1 VRPEHWLHT
10 IPLRLRSLFRWAQAD
25 QELDDELRD
34 HLERKTEEYMAQ
46 GTTQEEARRRAR
58 LDLGGIEQTKEK
70 CRDARRVNWI
80 EDFVQDLRFGFRI
93 LRKSRGFT
101 AVAVLTLALGIGA
114 NTAIFSV
121 VNGVL
126 LRPLPFAN
134 PSQIML
140 IRERL
145 PGFSLDL
152 PFNAPDFRAF
162 AERQRTFETLAIYSN
177 RYYELSSADAP
188 ERIEG
193 ALTSVSLFPVL
204 GIEPILGRTFSAAEE
219 QPGHAVAVLSYG
231 LWQRRYG
238 ADPNILGRT
247 ILLDREPYTVIG
259 VMPKGFDFPLRGER
273 WNRGPAELWV
283 PLAFTPAEL
292 QEWGVEYNHTVVGR
306 LKRGVTPA
314 QAQEDVG
321 RVIAEVEKLY
331 PPEYAVIVKGQHMG
345 ASVVPYRK
353 EIVGEVRTPLLV
365 LLVAVGFVL
374 LIACANVANLVLAR
388 TSGRQREMAI
398 RSALGA
404 ARRRL
409 VEQMLSE
416 SLLLAVFGGA
426 SGLALGFLGKRLLLE
441 ISPTALPRLQ
451 EIRIDGVVFVVS
463 LSLSLLTAVFFG
475 LWPALQASRTDP
487 NEGLKESLRGATHG
501 HARRSMRSALIVSQT
516 ALAVI
521 LLTGAGLLLRS
532 FARLLETDPGFQ
544 PDRAFAMTVPLP
556 LHAYSRPDEIRN
568 FYQELLRRTAA
579 LPAVISVGT
588 STDLPLA
595 GNAGDGVVKIEG
607 RELPGPVA
615 VAHSWILGDYFA
627 AMGIALKRGRTF
639 TPNDR
644 FGVTD
649 VVIVSEAAAQTYF
662 PGGDP
667 LGKRI
672 YFHGK
677 WNVVVGVVSDV
688 KDSAIAKPAKLHNY
702 SPYLAMP
709 EGAFIDPTFDGLRN
723 LHLAVRTRTDP
734 ASLISAV
741 RATVASL
748 DPQVP
753 VADVQTMDVEIQ
765 NSLAPQRFNLI
776 LLGLFA
782 LLAVFL
788 VSIGVYGVLSQA
800 VVERTQEFGVRIA
813 LGATSWDVLG
823 MTVREGMKWTLMGA
837 GIGLFAALGL
847 TRLMASLLYGVSSHD
862 PATFGLVVFVILGVA
877 LLASYVPARRA
888 MYVDPMVAL
897 RYE

>member
-1 VRPEHWLHT
+1 MKEDRRMRPRHWLYT

-46 GTTQEEARRRAR
+46 GMTQEEARRRAR

-314 QAQEDVG
+314 QAQEDAG

-331 PPEYAVIVKGQHMG
+331 PPEYAVIVKGKHMG
-345 ASVVPYRK
+345 ASVVPYRDRK
-353 EIVGEVRTPLLV
+353 STRLNSSHSQISYAVFCLKKKKHSI
-365 LLVAVGFVL
+365 VAVRAADRAIQQRSDPTQVSAPPPAVL
-374 LIACANVANLVLAR
+374 D
-388 TSGRQREMAI
+388 E
-398 RSALGA
+398 
-404 ARRRL
+404 
-409 VEQMLSE
+409 
-416 SLLLAVFGGA
+416 
-426 SGLALGFLGKRLLLE
+426 
-441 ISPTALPRLQ
+441 
-451 EIRIDGVVFVVS
+451 
-463 LSLSLLTAVFFG
+463 
-475 LWPALQASRTDP
+475 
-487 NEGLKESLRGATHG
+487 THAQPPQPG
-501 HARRSMRSALIVSQT
+501 PHARRPAY
-516 ALAVI
+516 
-521 LLTGAGLLLRS
+521 GA
-532 FARLLETDPGFQ
+532 
-544 PDRAFAMTVPLP
+544 
-556 LHAYSRPDEIRN
+556 HA
-568 FYQELLRRTAA
+568 
-579 LPAVISVGT
+579 
-588 STDLPLA
+588 
-595 GNAGDGVVKIEG
+595 
-607 RELPGPVA
+607 
-615 VAHSWILGDYFA
+615 
-627 AMGIALKRGRTF
+627 
-639 TPNDR
+639 
-644 FGVTD
+644 
-649 VVIVSEAAAQTYF
+649 
-662 PGGDP
+662 
-667 LGKRI
+667 
-672 YFHGK
+672 
-677 WNVVVGVVSDV
+677 
-688 KDSAIAKPAKLHNY
+688 
-702 SPYLAMP
+702 
-709 EGAFIDPTFDGLRN
+709 
-723 LHLAVRTRTDP
+723 
-734 ASLISAV
+734 
-741 RATVASL
+741 
-748 DPQVP
+748 
-753 VADVQTMDVEIQ
+753 ADHH
-765 NSLAPQRFNLI
+765 
-776 LLGLFA
+776 
-782 LLAVFL
+782 
-788 VSIGVYGVLSQA
+788 
-800 VVERTQEFGVRIA
+800 
-813 LGATSWDVLG
+813 W
-823 MTVREGMKWTLMGA
+823 
-837 GIGLFAALGL
+837 
-847 TRLMASLLYGVSSHD
+847 
-862 PATFGLVVFVILGVA
+862 
-877 LLASYVPARRA
+877 
-888 MYVDPMVAL
+888 
-897 RYE
+897 